1 MSSYSPCD
9 VIGDRFGKTVV
20 LGVTVSSY
28 PQVVPTVVRVRQ
40 CSKWRTLLPWT
51 TAEF

>member
-1 MSSYSPCD
+1 MSSSHPRD
-9 VIGDRFGKTVV
+9 VIGDRFTKTVV
-20 LGVTVSSY
+20 LGVAVSSY

-40 CSKWRTLLPWT
+40 SSNWRTLLPWT